1 MNSPGEGLAAVDWTM
16 IALYALGTVALGY
29 FYGRRQTSL
38 NEYFTGSGRMNSVLV
53 GFSIFATGLS
63 TISYLAVPGE
73 AIGKGPGA
81 MFNNFMVYPILYL
94 LMGYVFLPLY
104 MRRRVTS
111 AYEYLE
117 ERLGLRIRLLG
128 ATIFLFSRLIW
139 MSLLVYLSA
148 KAMTVMLG
156 VDESWIPTIIL
167 VTGFVAV
174 IYTSI
179 GGLRTVVI
187 TDTLQ
192 LTLMLGGAW
201 LVIGIVTYQLGGV
214 TWVPTSW
221 QPHWDHQPWFSFDP
235 AVRVTVFGSVIY
247 VTLEGLCSA
256 ASDQTH
262 VQRYM
267 ATGSLKAARRSFIA
281 NILAGLA
288 VVLTLWITGLALLGY
303 VQQAAGS
310 LPPGINVG
318 EGADSVFPYFI
329 AYVLPPG
336 ISGLV
341 VSAIF
346 AAAMSSVDS
355 GVNSITAVFSRD
367 FLHRFG
373 RLPASRRARTRLAK
387 IMAFSIGTIVVVVGS
402 LIDNVPGNIW
412 AVGQKTSGLLSTP
425 LFALFFYAFFVPFAT
440 PLGVVCGTVTGIA
453 TAVLVAYSGPIFG
466 FDPETGYDPVSF
478 IWIGPFALA
487 ANLLAGSLA
496 SYVHQRV
503 RRIGAGR

>member
-1 MNSPGEGLAAVDWTM
+1 MNSSGAGLAALDWAI

-29 FYGRRQTSL
+29 FYGRRQSSL
-38 NEYFTGSGRMNSVLV
+38 KEYFTGGGRMNAILV
-53 GFSIFATGLS
+53 GFSIYATGLS

-94 LMGYVFLPLY
+94 VIGYVFLPLY

-117 ERLGLRIRLLG
+117 DRMGLGIRLLG
-128 ATIFLFSRLIW
+128 AVIFVLSRLIW

-156 VDESWIPTIIL
+156 VDESWIPVVIL

-174 IYTSI
+174 IYTSV

-201 LVIGIVTYQLGGV
+201 LVIGIVTWQLGGV
-214 TWVPTSW
+214 AWVPTSW
-221 QPHWDHQPWFSFDP
+221 QPHWDHQPWFSLDP

-247 VTLEGLCSA
+247 VTLEGICGA

-267 ATGSLKAARRSFIA
+267 ATGSLKAARRSMIA

-303 VQQAAGS
+303 VQQAART
-310 LPPGINVG
+310 LPAHINVG
-318 EGADSVFPYFI
+318 PGADSVFPYFI

-341 VSAIF
+341 VSAMF
-346 AAAMSSVDS
+346 AAGMSSVDS
-355 GVNSITAVFSRD
+355 GVNSITAVVSRD

-373 RLPASRRARTRLAK
+373 KLPDSRRARTRLAK
-387 IMAFSIGTIVVVVGS
+387 IMAFSIGTIVVAVGS

-425 LFALFFYAFFVPFAT
+425 LFALFLFALFVRFAT
-440 PLGVVCGTVTGIA
+440 PLGVVFGTVTGITA
-453 TAVLVAYSGPIFG
+453 AVLVAYSGPIFG
-466 FDPETGYDPVSF
+466 FDSETGYDPVSF
-478 IWIGPFALA
+478 IWIGPIALT

-496 SYVHQRV
+496 SCVHQRF
-503 RRIGAGR
+503 RRFRKG

>member
-1 MNSPGEGLAAVDWTM
+1 MNSPSAGLAVIDWAI
-16 IALYALGTVALGY
+16 IALYALGTLALGY

-38 NEYFTGSGRMNSVLV
+38 NEYFTGSGRMNSTLV

-63 TISYLAVPGE
+63 TISYLSVPGE

-94 LMGYVFLPLY
+94 VMGYVFLPLY
-104 MRRRVTS
+104 MRRRVIS

-128 ATIFLFSRLIW
+128 AAIFLFSRLIW

-148 KAMTVMLG
+148 RAMTVMLG
-156 VDESWIPTIIL
+156 VDESWIPVVIL

-174 IYTSI
+174 IYTSV

-201 LVIGIVTYQLGGV
+201 LVIGIVTYQLGAV
-214 TWVPTSW
+214 TWIPTSW

-247 VTLEGLCSA
+247 VTLGSICGA
-256 ASDQTH
+256 ASDQSH

-281 NILAGLA
+281 NIIAGLA
-288 VVLTLWITGLALLGY
+288 VVLTLWTTGLALLGY
-303 VQQAAGS
+303 VQQAAQT
-310 LPPGINVG
+310 LPSSINVG
-318 EGADSVFPYFI
+318 QGADDVFPYFI

-336 ISGLV
+336 VSGLV

-355 GVNSITAVFSRD
+355 GVNSITAVVSRD

-373 RLPASRRARTRLAK
+373 RLPDSRRARTRLAK
-387 IMAFSIGTIVVVVGS
+387 IMAFSIGTIVVVGGS
-402 LIDNVPGNIW
+402 LIDDVPGNIW

-425 LFALFFYAFFVPFAT
+425 LFALFFFAFFVPFAT
-440 PLGVVCGTVTGIA
+440 PLGVVCGTVAGIT

-487 ANLLAGSLA
+487 ANLLVGSLA
-496 SYVHQRV
+496 SYVHQWL
-503 RRIGAGR
+503 RRFRKG